1 MQIQEQEA
9 GKEHIPDK
17 NWNDSLDIFRS
28 QKWIHKINL
37 PQRSC
42 LAHVTK
48 WVKSESISTFHQDV
62 LSRTR
67 M

>member
-9 GKEHIPDK
+9 GKENIPEK
-17 NWNDSLDIFRS
+17 NGMTLDIFRS